1 MAPERNYAP
10 LPYEYLEEM
19 DELNDAEFG
28 RLARALLRYSMTGE
42 PIALSGNE
50 RFYAKRVMLREDRF
64 RESFANQSAT
74 RSQAGRNAANTRWKN
89 HDTDAYKGNAENA
102 NAYGRNAKNANAYK
116 RIASNAKNA
125 NTKADANTK
134 AEPCTEADSS
144 CSTPLP
150 PASGRRAAAAAGND
164 PDLARAA
171 TELLSFI
178 PQLSPPHMD
187 EFKAFYASLGAD
199 VCVMAVYEAREAGV
213 NGGGAWRYVKSVL
226 ERCERSNIR
235 SLAAWDADQAARRQR
250 GSESHGRT
258 GSNSPAHAG
267 EIPEKDNKW
276 GIQATPLD

>member
-102 NAYGRNAKNANAYK
+102 NAYGRT
-116 RIASNAKNA
+116 ASNAKNA
-125 NTKADANTK
+125 NTNTK
-134 AEPCTEADSS
+134 AEAETNTETKANSS
-144 CSTPLP
+144 GSTPLP
-150 PASGRRAAAAAGND
+150 PASGGKAAAAAGD
-164 PDLARAA
+164 DSDFAKAVR
-171 TELLSFI
+171 ELLNYI

-187 EFKAFYASLGAD
+187 AFKAFYASLGAD